1 MTVQP
6 IGTIPEWT
14 FADRLRKARRMT
26 PMTQREFAEAIGAD
40 AKAYSQWEAGNNRPR
55 ELVTICQEVE
65 RVTGVSAGWLLGLV
79 VPPSGDGISDSGRCN
94 NADDVIAAN
103 APFLRELHLVA

>member
-55 ELVTICQEVE
+55 DLVAVCQGVE

-79 VPPSGDGISDSGRCN
+79 VPPSGDGNNDLGRCY
-94 NADDVIAAN
+94 ASDDGLGRIIPFRAA
-103 APFLRELHLVA
+103 